1 MTKEEFDNLQP
12 GDYVKTS
19 YGYCGY
25 VTMIDR
31 TKNYYL
37 VKGTDREE
45 LQFWHDGTLASQ
57 DDVPINTNA
66 IRSGMGYLSYEDG
79 WS

>member
-19 YGYCGY
+19 YGYWGY

-45 LQFWHDGTLASQ
+45 LQFWHQGTLASQ
-57 DDVPINTNA
+57 DEVSTNIN
-66 IRSGMGYLSYEDG
+66 IQHSGRGYLSGEDG